1 MDYISDKNHMHMN
14 GTIWTT
20 LTTFVK
26 YLERT
31 NQVTT
36 DKDAYHAAYDDYM
49 CQWGGLAHA
58 RATAPGTCSRPC
70 GRPLPPDD
78 YMCQWIHV
86 LTN

>member
-1 MDYISDKNHMHMN
+1 MHMN

-36 DKDAYHAAYDDYM
+36 DKDAF
-49 CQWGGLAHA
+49 
-58 RATAPGTCSRPC
+58 
-70 GRPLPPDD
+70 GRWMIKYID
-78 YMCQWIHV
+78 
-86 LTN
+86 NSEA